1 MGVQWKTTPARSSGS
16 RVANVVVAQRQPVD
30 RVIDFVVGLPVA
42 TAVAARRSIPL
53 IRQASR
59 QGVHAF
65 ARRARHTLGPGP
77 DTSGV
82 PTSAVL
88 VPSADRTNGLAAVV
102 AGATVAAEPAVAAA
116 SALPIDDYDH
126 LAARQVVDRL
136 ATLTATELAQIDRYE
151 RAHRHRRTVLGRI
164 AQLRP

>member
-30 RVIDFVVGLPVA
+30 RVIDLVVGLPVA

-59 QGVHAF
+59 QSVHEV
-65 ARRARHTLGPGP
+65 ARRARHTLGSGP

-82 PTSAVL
+82 PAEAAWVS
-88 VPSADRTNGLAAVV
+88 SADRTSALAAAVG
-102 AGATVAAEPAVAAA
+102 GATVAVEPAGVVAT
-116 SALPIDDYDH
+116 ALPIDDYDH

-136 ATLTATELAQIDRYE
+136 ATLTATELTQIEQYE
-151 RAHRHRRTVLGRI
+151 RARRHRRTVLGRI
-164 AQLRP
+164 AQLTP